1 MKTTIRLL
9 LAATMACALAAC
21 HTPETAMATGNGAIL
36 LYGDTVTLRVIDAPK
51 ATIGVDGVFA
61 IDGEAVIVTPAE
73 RKLLIDYHRSVRSVH
88 DTGVAMGKT
97 GVEMATDAVK
107 GKLSSTPNQA
117 DKAIEA
123 GASNMKDLSLDICK
137 AETAIKDAQDQLAAQ
152 LVAFKPYAAI
162 ISASDVT
169 DCENNTK
176 D

>member
-9 LAATMACALAAC
+9 LAATMMSALTAC
-21 HTPETAMATGNGAIL
+21 HTPETVMATGNGAIL
-36 LYGDTVTLRVIDAPK
+36 LYGDTVTLRIIDAPK
-51 ATIGVDGVFA
+51 ATIGVNGAFA
-61 IDGEAVIVTPAE
+61 IDGEAVTVTPAE
-73 RKLLIDYHRSVRSVH
+73 RKLLIDYNRSVRSVH
-88 DTGVAMGKT
+88 DTGLTMGKT
-97 GVEMATDAVK
+97 GVEMATEMVK

-123 GASNMKDLSLDICK
+123 GASNLKDLSLGIRK

-169 DCENNTK
+169 DGESATK